1 MKSNSL
7 DALIRLKRFEVEGKR
22 RKVAEIE
29 AMISDFNYIAAEL
42 DRQIATEE
50 ERAGVFDVDYYAY
63 PTFAKLAIQRRA
75 NLAASVAGLESQ
87 LAGARRELN
96 EAREELKKIELKRV
110 TSHSGSATRLG
121 LCPIVERSPRN
132 CIVRAHL
139 GHLNKRC

>member
-50 ERAGVFDVDYYAY
+50 DRAGVFDVGYYAY
-63 PTFAKLAIQRRA
+63 PTFAKLAIQRRG
-75 NLAASVAGLESQ
+75 NLASSVAGLESQ
-87 LAGARRELN
+87 LTGARRELHQ
-96 EAREELKKIELKRV
+96 ACEELKKIELKRIELLGGRNTV
-110 TSHSGSATRLG
+110 GPVPDSGEVA
-121 LCPIVERSPRN
+121 
-132 CIVRAHL
+132 A
-139 GHLNKRC
+139 

>member
-29 AMISDFNYIAAEL
+29 AKISDNYIAAEL

-50 ERAGVFDVDYYAY
+50 DRAGVFDVGYYAY

-75 NLAASVAGLESQ
+75 NLASSVAGLESQ
-87 LAGARRELN
+87 LTGARRELHQ
-96 EAREELKKIELKRV
+96 ACEELKKIELKRIELLGERDTV
-110 TSHSGSATRLG
+110 GPVPDSGEVA
-121 LCPIVERSPRN
+121 
-132 CIVRAHL
+132 A
-139 GHLNKRC
+139 